1 MIKKMICEL
10 YEANIQ
16 EIKAIRNLSIEYNML
31 DDQNFLN
38 WLDELNKLSVD
49 PDRN

>member
-1 MIKKMICEL
+1 MMKKIISEL
-10 YEANIQ
+10 YEASIQ

>member
-1 MIKKMICEL
+1 MNGLMCEL
-10 YEANIQ
+10 YEASIQ

>member
-1 MIKKMICEL
+1 MIKKTIYEL